1 MNIEK
6 QKIPSGWLVIDKPC
20 GMSSTHVVSIVKRH
34 FRKNYNVGKK
44 YKVGHAGT
52 LDPFASGALPIAVGE
67 ATKTISFAQDSEKEY
82 LFDVQFGSQTDT
94 LDYTGQVVST
104 SEVMPSQVEI
114 ENILP
119 QFIGNIL
126 QTPPHFSALK
136 VDGKRA
142 YSLAREGLE
151 FELKPRQINV
161 YSLDLVSFSEQA
173 KIATLK
179 VRCGKGT
186 YVRALARDIA
196 LGLGSCAHV
205 SSLRRTRVGLFSEEM
220 LILLANLE
228 QIVHNAPLERELR
241 SVDIV
246 LDDILVLF
254 LSEDTVPLIK
264 NGQAILVSNKDTD
277 TVLVK
282 VNNTP
287 IALGTITNGYFKP
300 TKVFNI

>member
-6 QKIPSGWLVIDKPC
+6 QKVPSGWLAIDKPC
-20 GMSSTHVVSIVKRH
+20 GMSSAHIVSIVKRYFKKYH
-34 FRKNYNVGKK
+34 AVGRK

-52 LDPFASGALPIAVGE
+52 LDPFASGVLPIAVGE
-67 ATKTISFAQDSEKEY
+67 ATKTMSFVQDFQKEY

-94 LDYTGQVVST
+94 LDSTGQVIST

-119 QFIGNIL
+119 QFIGKIW

-136 VDGKRA
+136 VEGKRA
-142 YSLAREGLE
+142 YSLAREGVE
-151 FELKPRQINV
+151 FELQPRQINI
-161 YSLDLVSFSEQA
+161 YSLDLVGFSQQT

-179 VRCGKGT
+179 VQCGKGT

-196 LGLGSCAHV
+196 LGLGSCAYV
-205 SSLRRTRVGLFSEEM
+205 SSLRRTRVGLFYEEM

-241 SVDIV
+241 SIDIV

-264 NGQAILVSNKDTD
+264 NGQAILVSNQDTN
-277 TVLVK
+277 TVLAK
-282 VNNTP
+282 VDNTP

-300 TKVFNI
+300 TKVFNL